1 MAEERI
7 RRAPRTAGARVYV
20 DGNTVRKEAYTEER
34 QEESRRELSYQVRKN
49 RERAKH
55 MTVPYM
61 MFLAAA
67 CVTVMVVCVAA
78 LMLQSQ
84 IIMVKRDIHNVQKE
98 IDELKL
104 ENKAIEESMNLAV
117 DLDYVYKMATKKVG
131 MVYPT
136 EDQVIWFDKTESE
149 YVRQYEDIPI
159 TN

>member
-7 RRAPRTAGARVYV
+7 RRAPRTAGARIYV
-20 DGNTVRKEAYTEER
+20 DGNTVRKEAYTEEKK
-34 QEESRRELSYQVRKN
+34 EESRRELSYQVRKN
-49 RERAKH
+49 REKATH

-117 DLDYVYKMATKKVG
+117 DLDYVYKMATKKLG